1 MCVCVCEP
9 GPEDTSVVVCVCGW
23 QRVCFVWEHVDVRVE
38 WGAQVYE
45 CVPVGA
51 CSDLDIRP
59 QLVHH
64 RARHE
69 GEKGGTTVLRRSLS
83 DLLRAFSVKYRYARS

>member
-64 RARHE
+64 RVRHE
-69 GEKGGTTVLRRSLS
+69 GEKGGN
-83 DLLRAFSVKYRYARS
+83 DCSVKISV